1 MALVHLLK
9 RFRFQR
15 SADTEVKSI
24 YRVYLFMSCL
34 KGLYLLAF
42 SQNFAKII

>member
-15 SADTEVKSI
+15 SADTEVKSA
-24 YRVYLFMSCL
+24 CL
-34 KGLYLLAF
+34 SSLAVHH
-42 SQNFAKII
+42 SLKI

>member
-15 SADTEVKSI
+15 SEDTEVRSTSKFNSSLTS
-24 YRVYLFMSCL
+24 RFFNLCSN
-34 KGLYLLAF
+34 AD
-42 SQNFAKII
+42 SN